1 MTNQGRNGQW
11 RFANLCTGPDVSV
24 EAVINPALDD
34 QHGWDHMLEITPPQ
48 HNILPADLQTHV
60 ISCFAQIKTTRGKKI
75 ETTVKLSNAVK
86 AAKSPLPSFVFLFH
100 SNRAGIPSLYGK
112 HIWKDEI
119 RHYLK
124 RARQAG
130 DLPLH
135 KKTVTVKFTA
145 ADRLS
150 CNPVDWVLAVLAT
163 CGGDAYTLE
172 KRKYV
177 DYVGYETE
185 THTGNFELGPLKS
198 HTDLVMH
205 EIGLLA
211 DLPVTSFKLFDTR
224 FGIKASA
231 PLQEMT
237 DGKISFTQ
245 EGRPVAVKLRSSEG
259 DEIELPGLAWA
270 PSMIPVD
277 HPEFRIRV
285 KAGHIDIV
293 SKPGNIDNRQ
303 TTQLNVEFD
312 LREERSFIEQAGL
325 LALTNWSSFGPVSA
339 SVEVEQGQLFGAT
352 INLDAPLESWAKE
365 CWVCAQY
372 FLNILGSDRCKTT
385 SISLLDFHHFM
396 RDYFTLASF
405 QDSNS
410 IRFEGLF
417 ESEMDEFSKLVGY
430 SYGQFGDWTFGVIH
444 EFEVVSLSQ
453 EGEKF
458 TVNLARPKVA
468 QMFAFARPLAQS
480 VEQITGDFQS
490 FLARQRVPVAT
501 FDNGDLF
508 EWCRSYKDNGTVAIR
523 IHDPLVPT

>member
-11 RFANLCTGPDVSV
+11 RFADLCTGPDVSV
-24 EAVINPALDD
+24 EAVVNPASDD

-48 HNILPADLQTHV
+48 NNIVPADLQAHV
-60 ISCFAQIKTTRGKKI
+60 ISCFAQIKTTRGKKA

-100 SNRAGIPSLYGK
+100 YNKAGKPVLYGK

-130 DLPLH
+130 DAPLH

-150 CNPVDWVLAVLAT
+150 CNPVEWVLAVLST

-177 DYVGYETE
+177 DSVGYETE

-198 HTDLVMH
+198 HADVVMH

-211 DLPVTSFKLFDTR
+211 DLPVTNFILFDTR
-224 FGIKASA
+224 FGIKAST
-231 PLQEMT
+231 PLQELT
-237 DGKISFTQ
+237 DGRVSFTQ
-245 EGRPVAVKLRSSEG
+245 EGRPVTVKLRSSND

-270 PSMIPVD
+270 PSMIPLE

-293 SKPGNIDNRQ
+293 ARPGNIDNRQ
-303 TTQLNVEFD
+303 TTQLNVQFD
-312 LREERSFIEQAGL
+312 LQEERPFIEQAGL
-325 LALTNWSSFGPVSA
+325 LALINWSSFGPVSA
-339 SVEVEQGQLFGAT
+339 NVEVARGQLFCAT
-352 INLDAPLESWAKE
+352 INLNAPLESWAKE
-365 CWVCAQY
+365 CWVCARY
-372 FLNILGSDRCKTT
+372 FLNVLGSERCKTT
-385 SISLLDFHHFM
+385 SIALLDFYRFM
-396 RDYFTLASF
+396 RDYFALASI
-405 QDSNS
+405 QESAS

-417 ESEMDEFSKLVGY
+417 ECEMAEFSKLVGY
-430 SYGQFGDWTFGVIH
+430 GYGQFGDWTFGAIH
-444 EFEVVSLSQ
+444 EFEVVSQSQ
-453 EGEKF
+453 EGEKLIVYL
-458 TVNLARPKVA
+458 TKPRIA
-468 QMFAFARPLAQS
+468 QKFVFARPLAQS
-480 VEQITGDFQS
+480 VEHIARDFQS
-490 FLARQRVPVAT
+490 FLARQAVPVAT
-501 FDNGDLF
+501 FDDGDLF
-508 EWCRSYKDNGTVAIR
+508 EWGRSYKRNGTVAIQVHNPPR
-523 IHDPLVPT
+523 SA